1 MNAPKEPGPWDR
13 RFAEVLQE
21 LRVMQTGLQILFG
34 FLLTLPFSA
43 GFAKITGDQKVVYV
57 VTLVASAAAT
67 AFLIAP
73 VSMHR
78 MLSGEGLKPQVVRT
92 AAVMT
97 QVGLVM
103 LLFAIAGAVF
113 LVMEVVS
120 VTWAAVVVAVL
131 AVLYIGLWYVVPL
144 MHRLNR

>member
-1 MNAPKEPGPWDR
+1 M
-13 RFAEVLQE
+13 L
-21 LRVMQTGLQILFG
+21 QTGLQILFG

-43 GFAKITGDQKVVYV
+43 GFDKITGDQKVVYV
-57 VTLVASAAAT
+57 ITLIMSAAAT
-67 AFLIAP
+67 AFLLAP
-73 VSMHR
+73 VSLHR

-97 QVGLVM
+97 QVGLLM
-103 LLFAIAGAVF
+103 LLLAIAGAVF
-113 LVMEVVS
+113 LVMEVVVD

-144 MHRLNR
+144 VHRLNR